1 MIGWVTLDVGE
12 KAIIYSLNGEARI
25 EEGPKR
31 MFLWREKFRELTK
44 YSANQNEYLVVRYL
58 DGCTEHIPG
67 PHVMYRNPV
76 RISSITIQEVISMDA
91 NEALVVYAKDKSNDT
106 VKRYIKY
113 GPCQFMP
120 GDSEWLHDFE
130 WHGTDPQNKTHI
142 IRNGQKFKKLK
153 IIPDQF
159 YYNVD
164 EVRTADDALIRV
176 KLMMFY
182 ELVDIEKMLNA
193 TRDPIADFVNCLC
206 ADVVTFAS
214 QRTYMA
220 FIEQS
225 SKLNDLD
232 SYPQLLERCKAIGYV
247 VSKVVF
253 RGYFAHDKL
262 QKLHDRAIDKRS
274 QLKLQ
279 YEQEEQFQDLTDVK
293 LQNEMQRLDQEQT
306 MELQQLKHQQKME
319 KDKLIHSLLMEKT
332 KSDDSLAK
340 LLLEKEAQLSAQKAM
355 DDQELNNLLKLSQLK
370 VSLTSYLVASSQ
382 QPASITRIMANSP
395 TIHLHHSG
403 AGASLGQD
411 VVPKEP
417 QVPSTTL

>member
-12 KAIIYSLNGEARI
+12 KAIIYSLEGEARI

-31 MFLWREKFRELTK
+31 MFLWREKYCELTK
-44 YSANQNEYLVVRYL
+44 HSANQNEYLVVRYL
-58 DGCTEHIPG
+58 DGCVEHIPG
-67 PHVMYRNPV
+67 PHVMFSNPV
-76 RISSITIQEVISMDA
+76 RISSTTVQEVIALDA
-91 NEALVVYAKDKSNDT
+91 SEALVVYSRDNETDT

-120 GDSEWLHDFE
+120 AASEWLHDFQ
-130 WHGTDPQNKTHI
+130 WHGTDPQNKTRI
-142 IRNGQKFKKLK
+142 IGDGHKFKKLK

-182 ELVDIEKMLNA
+182 ELVDIEKMLSA
-193 TRDPIADFVNCLC
+193 TKDPVADFVNCLC
-206 ADVVTFAS
+206 ADVVTYAT

-232 SYPQLLERCKAIGYV
+232 SYPQLLERCKAIGFV

-262 QKLHDRAIDKRS
+262 QKLHDRSIDKRS
-274 QLKLQ
+274 QLKIQ
-279 YEQEEQFQDLTDVK
+279 YEQEEQLQNLTDVK
-293 LQNEMQRLDQEQT
+293 LHNEMQRLQQEQA
-306 MELQQLKHQQKME
+306 MELQQVKHQQRME
-319 KDKLIHSLLMEKT
+319 KDKLTHTLLMQRKEA
-332 KSDDSLAK
+332 DDSLTK
-340 LLLEKEAQLSAQKAM
+340 DSLERRAQLNAQKASEE
-355 DDQELNNLLKLSQLK
+355 QELKHLVQLSELN
-370 VSLTSYLVASSQ
+370 VSLTSYLVADSAR
-382 QPASITRIMANSP
+382 PASVTRILANSP
-395 TIHLHHSG
+395 TVHLHHNGMGTG
-403 AGASLGQD
+403 APPSQD
-411 VVPKEP
+411 GDP
-417 QVPSTTL
+417 